1 MNQELINSIAEYG
14 EDHISQMVESL
25 PSAYMHSVE

>member
-1 MNQELINSIAEYG
+1 MNQELINSIAEYV

-25 PSAYMHSVE
+25 ASAYMYSVE